1 MIGKPWCFPIICF
14 SVQSKRNHLKLRC
27 LMAGALETGKPPG
40 LTGCLNRI
48 FTPPVKYGKEWSI
61 HLSKMRV
68 YGLNQTLQTCARR
81 CFFFVTVPIKIKALI
96 LTSPPENQRNS

>member
-1 MIGKPWCFPIICF
+1 MQCGNIDDREALVLSYSLLFRAK
-14 SVQSKRNHLKLRC
+14 QKELRC
-27 LMAGALETGKPPG
+27 LIAGALETGKPPG

-68 YGLNQTLQTCARR
+68 YELNQALQTCARR
-81 CFFFVTVPIKIKALI
+81 LFFFYGTYQNKSFDIDLA
-96 LTSPPENQRNS
+96 S

>member
-1 MIGKPWCFPIICF
+1 
-14 SVQSKRNHLKLRC
+14 
-27 LMAGALETGKPPG
+27 MAGALETGKPPG

-68 YGLNQTLQTCARR
+68 YGWIKLYKLVLED
-81 CFFFVTVPIKIKALI
+81 CFFFYGTYQNKSFDIDLASWEP
-96 LTSPPENQRNS
+96 T

>member
-1 MIGKPWCFPIICF
+1 MTGKPWCFPIICF

-68 YGLNQTLQTCARR
+68 YGLIKLYKLVLEDG
-81 CFFFVTVPIKIKALI
+81 FFFVTVPIKIKALI
-96 LTSPPENQRNS
+96 FTSLPENQRNS